1 MNVLLMNAL
10 LMLAG
15 GVFGGIILLA
25 ICFILK
31 WRLHKTKEKKEVN
44 SKFFVKDTPRLEP
57 HWFEE
62 KHEFEEKH
70 KKKKHKKHKKPKKR

>member
-1 MNVLLMNAL
+1 MDAL
-10 LMLAG
+10 LMLLG

-25 ICFILK
+25 IGFILK

-44 SKFFVKDTPRLEP
+44 SKFFVKDIPQLEP

-62 KHEFEEKH
+62 KHE
-70 KKKKHKKHKKPKKR
+70 KKKHKKHKKPKKR